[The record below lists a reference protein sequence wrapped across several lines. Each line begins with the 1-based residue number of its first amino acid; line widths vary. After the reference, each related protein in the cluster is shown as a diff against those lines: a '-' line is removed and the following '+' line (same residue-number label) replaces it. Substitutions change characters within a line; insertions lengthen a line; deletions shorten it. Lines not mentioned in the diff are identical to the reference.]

1 MKFKVVSP
9 NVENS
14 SDSNLNPQAQIEQ
27 MLAGNPVFL
36 FMKGTPESPQC
47 GFSYKVADILN
58 AWGVPYQSFNVLS
71 DEGIRQG
78 VKDFANWP
86 TIPQLY
92 INKEF
97 VGGSDVVEEM
107 SNNGELGDLLKEA
120 FPDREITT
128 PPPPAE
134 VQEVPA
140 VEASKILKENP
151 DIHLLDV
158 RTPQER
164 ETACLENSVLLDQEL
179 VEEMLSKWD
188 QQTPLMFY
196 CHIGERS
203 RQAAQYF
210 TSQGFQQVYN
220 MADGIKGWSSTVDSS
235 IPQYQDS

>member
-9 NVENS
+9 NVENNG
-14 SDSNLNPQAQIEQ
+14 DSGNDPQAQIEQ
-27 MLAGNPVFL
+27 MLSGSPIFL

-47 GFSYKVADILN
+47 GFSFKVVDILK
-58 AWGVPYQSFNVLS
+58 AWKIPYKSFNVLS
-71 DEGIRQG
+71 DESIRQG
-78 VKDFANWP
+78 IKDFANWP

-107 SNNGELGDLLKEA
+107 SNNGELADLLKEA
-120 FPDREITT
+120 FPEQVIS
-128 PPPPAE
+128 PPPPPVE
-134 VQEVPA
+134 VQEVA
-140 VEASKILKENP
+140 ALEASAILKENP
-151 DIHLLDV
+151 GIQLLDV

-164 ETACLENSVLLDQEL
+164 ETACLDNSALLDQEL
-179 VEEMLSKWD
+179 VEEMLDSWD
-188 QQTPLMFY
+188 PNTPLMFF

-220 MADGIKGWSSTVDSS
+220 ISDGIKGWSSNVDSS
-235 IPQYQDS
+235 IPQY

>member
-9 NVENS
+9 NVES
-14 SDSNLNPQAQIEQ
+14 SGDSGTDPQAKIEQ
-27 MLAGNPVFL
+27 MLSGSPVFL

-47 GFSYKVADILN
+47 GFSSKVADILK
-58 AWGVPYQSFNVLS
+58 AWEIPYKSFNVLS
-71 DEGIRQG
+71 DESIRQG
-78 VKDFANWP
+78 IKDFANWP

-120 FPDREITT
+120 FPDREIS
-128 PPPPAE
+128 PPPPPVE
-134 VQEVPA
+134 VQEVA
-140 VEASKILKENP
+140 ALEASAILKENP
-151 DIHLLDV
+151 EIRLLDV

-164 ETACLENSVLLDQEL
+164 ETACLDNSALLDQEL
-179 VEEMLSKWD
+179 VEEMLGSWD
-188 QQTPLMFY
+188 PNIPLMFF

-220 MADGIKGWSSTVDSS
+220 MSDGIKGWSSNVDSS
-235 IPQYQDS
+235 IPQY